1 MITISDGESLIYRG
15 HPREARELA
24 HLHIAAIR
32 RFQQGNGF
40 PVTFL
45 GLIEGDDGE
54 PAGQTSVWF
63 HPGMNLIVDYGQ
75 AGPVLIDESKVDANL
90 KAMDSDLGVVLQSWP
105 PEDGEL
111 RKPTTVVAS

>member
-1 MITISDGESLIYRG
+1 
-15 HPREARELA
+15 
-24 HLHIAAIR
+24 
-32 RFQQGNGF
+32 
-40 PVTFL
+40 
-45 GLIEGDDGE
+45 
-54 PAGQTSVWF
+54 
-63 HPGMNLIVDYGQ
+63 MNLIVDYGQ